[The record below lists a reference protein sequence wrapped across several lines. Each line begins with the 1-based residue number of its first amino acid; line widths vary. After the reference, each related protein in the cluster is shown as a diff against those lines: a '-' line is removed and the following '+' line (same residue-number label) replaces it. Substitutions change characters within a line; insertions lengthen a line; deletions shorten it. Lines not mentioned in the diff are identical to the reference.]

1 MTVTVESAR
10 ASTRKHQLAP
20 VIRGDQETLQFLP
33 GELAGQARKT
43 IALRKFEGRPG
54 QTLLLA
60 FGDRQC
66 LLTGLGDPGEL
77 TFPQFQEAI
86 GKGFLQLSEAG
97 ADKMDLLLP
106 AGLGWEIPAMARL
119 AAEAVSMAGYT
130 FTGYRTL
137 AEKPPRREV
146 RLVPP
151 ETPSAKETKALNR
164 AIALAGCVADG
175 IRLARDLINHPAEV
189 AHPGYVAAEARRVA
203 KAAGAKFREIGGEA
217 LKRAGFHAIHA
228 VGRAGEHAPRL
239 VALEY
244 GRRRK
249 NVPTLAL
256 VGKGV
261 TFDSGG
267 LDIKSASG
275 MALMK
280 KDMGGA
286 AIVLGAFLAI
296 AAQKTPIHL
305 ICVLGLAENA
315 VDSRAYRPGD
325 ILRTKHGL
333 TVEVTNT
340 DAEGRLVLAD
350 AMALA
355 HRYKPGVMIDF
366 ATLTGACRVA
376 LGREIMGLFCDHV
389 QLRDS
394 LMALGESTGDHLWP
408 LPLWAPYQRMLKS
421 EVADMVNAPSEG
433 VAGAITAALFLKAFA
448 GDVAWAHI
456 DCYGWSD
463 GHASLFPKGGSGAGV
478 RLCAQYATQLLE
490 DTAHV
495 SG

>member
-1 MTVTVESAR
+1 MTVTVKAAR
-10 ASTRKHQLAP
+10 TASRKHQLVP
-20 VIRGDQETLQFLP
+20 VISGDQDTLRFLP
-33 GELAGQARKT
+33 GELADAARKT
-43 IALRKFEGRPG
+43 IVLRKFEGRLE
-54 QTLLLA
+54 QTLLLP

-66 LLTGLGDPGEL
+66 LLTGLGDPSAL
-77 TFPQFQEAI
+77 TFPEFQEAI

-106 AGLGWEIPAMARL
+106 GNLGWEIPVMARL
-119 AAEAVSMAGYT
+119 AAEAVLMAGYT
-130 FTGYRTL
+130 FTSYRTL
-137 AEKPPRREV
+137 AEKPPNREV

-151 ETPSAKETKALNR
+151 GTPSAKGSHGLNR
-164 AIALAGCVADG
+164 AIARAVSVADG
-175 IRLARDLINHPAEV
+175 ICLTRDLINHPAEV
-189 AHPGYVAAEARRVA
+189 AHPGYVAAEAKRVA
-203 KAAGAKFREIGGEA
+203 KAAGAKYREITGEA
-217 LKRAGFHAIHA
+217 LKKAGFHAIHA
-228 VGRAGEHAPRL
+228 VGRAGEHDPRL

-249 NVPTLAL
+249 NRPTLAL

-325 ILRTKHGL
+325 ILRTRHGL

-376 LGREIMGLFCDHV
+376 LGREVMGLFCDHV

>member
-1 MTVTVESAR
+1 MTVTVKAAR
-10 ASTRKHQLAP
+10 TASRKHQLVP
-20 VIRGDQETLQFLP
+20 VISGDQDTLRFLP
-33 GELAGQARKT
+33 GELADAARKT
-43 IALRKFEGRPG
+43 IVLRKFEGRLE
-54 QTLLLA
+54 QTLLLP

-66 LLTGLGDPGEL
+66 LLTGLGDPSAL
-77 TFPQFQEAI
+77 TFPEFQEAI

-106 AGLGWEIPAMARL
+106 GNLGWESPVMARP
-119 AAEAVSMAGYT
+119 AAEAVLMAAYT
-130 FTGYRTL
+130 LASDRTL
-137 AEKPPRREV
+137 AEKPPNREV

-151 ETPSAKETKALNR
+151 GTPSAKGSHGLNR
-164 AIALAGCVADG
+164 AIARAVAVADG
-175 IRLARDLINHPAEV
+175 SCLTRDLINHPAEV
-189 AHPGYVAAEARRVA
+189 AHPGYVAAEAKRVA
-203 KAAGAKFREIGGEA
+203 KAAGAKYREITGEA
-217 LKRAGFHAIHA
+217 LKKAGFHAIHA
-228 VGRAGEHAPRL
+228 VGRAGEHDPRL

-249 NVPTLAL
+249 NRPTLAL

-280 KDMGGA
+280 KDMAGA

-340 DAEGRLVLAD
+340 DAEGRLVLAY

-355 HRYKPGVMIDF
+355 HRYKPGGGGCGGGRG
-366 ATLTGACRVA
+366 GAWGGEWGRGGRGL
-376 LGREIMGLFCDHV
+376 LGDHV
-389 QLRDS
+389 QLRDC

>member
-1 MTVTVESAR
+1 MTVTVKSAR
-10 ASTRKHQLAP
+10 AASRMHRLVP
-20 VIRGDQETLQFLP
+20 VISGDQDSLQFLP
-33 GELAGQARKT
+33 GELADAARKT
-43 IALRKFEGRPG
+43 IVLRKFEGKTG

-60 FGDRQC
+60 FGDRQW
-66 LLTGLGDPGEL
+66 LLTGLGDPGAL
-77 TFPQFQEAI
+77 TFAEFQEAI

-106 AGLGWEIPAMARL
+106 ANLEWEIPAMAFL
-119 AAEAVSMAGYT
+119 AAEAVLMAGYT
-130 FTGYRTL
+130 FTSYRTV

-146 RLVPP
+146 RLAPP
-151 ETPSAKETKALNR
+151 FSRNMTAVNR
-164 AIALAGCVADG
+164 AIARAVSVADG
-175 IRLARDLINHPAEV
+175 IRLARDLINHPADV
-189 AHPGYVAAEARRVA
+189 AHPGYVAAAAKRVA
-203 KAAGAKFREIGGEA
+203 RDAGAKYRQIVGED
-217 LKRAGFHAIHA
+217 LKKGGFHAIHA
-228 VGRAGEHAPRL
+228 VGRAAVHAPRL

-249 NVPTLAL
+249 NKPTLAL

-267 LDIKSASG
+267 LDIKSSTG

-296 AAQKTPIHL
+296 TALKLPIHL

-315 VDSRAYRPGD
+315 VDARSYHPGD
-325 ILRTKHGL
+325 ILRTKHGP
-333 TVEVTNT
+333 TVEITNT
-340 DAEGRLVLAD
+340 DAEGRIVLAD

-355 HRYKPGVMIDF
+355 HQYKPGVMVDF

-376 LGREIMGLFCDHV
+376 LGREVMGLFCDDL
-389 QLRDS
+389 QLRES
-394 LMALGESTGDHLWP
+394 LMSAGDKTGDPLWP
-408 LPLWAPYQRMLKS
+408 LPLWAPYERMLKS
-421 EVADMVNAPSEG
+421 EVADMVNAASG
-433 VAGAITAALFLKAFA
+433 GAGGAITAALFLKAFA

-456 DCYGWSD
+456 DCYAWSD

-478 RLCAQYATQLLE
+478 RLCAEYATRLLE
-490 DTAHV
+490 RPANAN
-495 SG
+495 G